1 MSLLKVGVETE
12 TDREFID
19 SFFEVFYTTVANS
32 PEIEV
37 FREVFFS
44 LFYATVNVINGLLP
58 VLKIEVNDGSVVE
71 QVRTAWVEFVP
82 DLHFLQGLDQ
92 DLCLFHLIL
101 SLGDVEPIYVNHG
114 DVDVRLYFLRVDLF
128 GFVELRYRFI
138 EIMFF
143 IRKFHPFSE

>member
-71 QVRTAWVEFVP
+71 QVRTA
-82 DLHFLQGLDQ
+82 
-92 DLCLFHLIL
+92 
-101 SLGDVEPIYVNHG
+101 
-114 DVDVRLYFLRVDLF
+114 
-128 GFVELRYRFI
+128 
-138 EIMFF
+138 
-143 IRKFHPFSE
+143 